1 MPADAASEFNKLM
14 QTGHTSMT
22 TKTAGAFGQGSD
34 QTVSIG
40 ISGNG
45 HPSVVV
51 PMLRGS
57 LGTDAVATSYRL
69 LFASG
74 RPVEPHS
81 PPPQRLQTP
90 QEFKRWQWPK
100 LLDCMVAPL
109 GLPKEAIN
117 HEVARQLFRA
127 PPAHETQAD
136 SDAEELESD
145 SGDHEAPLQGP
156 RGRSRA
162 RAPHDEPRHPCEGGH
177 GHPEHGQTRAR
188 AL

>member
-34 QTVSIG
+34 ETVSIG

-81 PPPQRLQTP
+81 PPPLRLQTP
-90 QEFKRWQWPK
+90 PEFKRWQWPK

-145 SGDHEAPLQGP
+145 SGA
-156 RGRSRA
+156 
-162 RAPHDEPRHPCEGGH
+162 
-177 GHPEHGQTRAR
+177 
-188 AL
+188 